1 VALLRVDDL
10 GIRFGGLAALAE
22 VSFEVAKGE
31 ILGLIGPNGAGKS
44 TVFNVLTGLYRP
56 DSGEM
61 TFAGESLLG
70 LPPHAIARRGI
81 ARTFQNTEVFRPLSV
96 VDNVRVGLHSR
107 LRGSVVA
114 AALWSPRVAREERA
128 ARERALALLERLG
141 LADVADVEA
150 GALPLGRQK
159 RLEMAR
165 ALAAE
170 PRCLLL
176 DEPAGGL
183 NPTETRALMD
193 LIVGLRD
200 QLGLTVIVVEH
211 DMDLV
216 MGISDRVVVLHYGR
230 KIADGTPREVAHDA
244 VVLDA
249 YLGAAEPNDAAV

>member
-1 VALLRVDDL
+1 VALLAVHDL

-22 VSFEVAKGE
+22 VSFEVSQGE

-56 DSGEM
+56 DSGRV

-70 LPPHAIARRGI
+70 LAPHVIARRGI

-96 VDNVRVGLHSR
+96 IDNVRVGLHSR
-107 LRGSVVA
+107 LSSGVVA

-128 ARERALALLERLG
+128 ARERALTLLERLG

-183 NPTETRALMD
+183 NPTETRGLME
-193 LIVGLRD
+193 LIAGLREE
-200 QLGLTVIVVEH
+200 LRLTVIVVEH

-216 MGISDRVVVLHYGR
+216 MGISDRVAVLHYGR
-230 KIADGTPREVAHDA
+230 KIAEGTPREVAHDA
-244 VVLDA
+244 AVLEA
-249 YLGAAEPNDAAV
+249 YLGAAEPT